1 MPAMKRQLTF
11 SLLNFIYLM
20 SSDLSAQGIDSM
32 ISDQI
37 ANQVSRSTS
46 GAISKNLADNLLI
59 PQLKIRNE
67 SGEVADFSTSSDGKL
82 YSLLHQDGTLRNWD
96 AQLGVQRPAIFA
108 GRKTF
113 SKIASVSSTHVALAA
128 ATDGTITAY
137 DVLTGRELRQLT
149 AHNHEISA
157 LALSADETLLA
168 SIDTEGK
175 LVIWDV
181 KQLTLLKSL
190 PTPYGDAVK
199 LLAFSRDGKTL
210 AAAGN
215 DGLMDVWDVGKGIK
229 TLSLPGKST
238 IKGIWFA
245 GAAQEEVIAIDED
258 NQLQSFDLKTGLERL
273 NRKLTDED
281 LLSVSVDT
289 EANLLALSTESKTI
303 QLLNL
308 TSLAPIK
315 SITTTEEIHPIKVI
329 NKGTQVIGSDGK
341 GVLHLWDI
349 ASMKEV
355 LKLISTK
362 SGWTVVDDRGR
373 FDSSEA
379 GMPNIAW
386 EAANQE
392 IPLDNFSSNYYEPGL
407 LATTLDKTP
416 YINKQP
422 AVIQA
427 GINLPPEVT
436 LSPGGANRVADQAF
450 TVSIN
455 LVDAGGGIGELR
467 FYHNG
472 KIVDK
477 SAVTASSDSEVNG
490 KSNRRVEYKIMPSAG
505 LNQFKAIA
513 SNKMGIDSQPQ
524 ELSLEFAGNAPKTTL
539 HVVTVGINNYQD
551 NRLNLNYSVAD
562 AKSIVNI
569 LGNKDLVSFQ
579 DVVPH
584 EIFDQQATKE
594 GILAQLKKIA
604 EASQNDAMVI
614 YLAGHG
620 IAVNGEWY
628 FLPYETRYQDNE
640 QYYAQVGVSASEIR
654 DLMTKI
660 PLQKIVIMVDACYSG
675 AGLEAFRNLQNT
687 QRHFSRAVSK
697 SAGIVVLAATRQDQ
711 EAAELTDLGH
721 GLFTY
726 VVTQGLGG
734 AADIQ
739 PRDQTISAHEVVNF
753 STATIPTLSMKYI
766 GASQEPTSFTM
777 GGDFNL
783 LGRK

>member
-1 MPAMKRQLTF
+1 MKRQLAF
-11 SLLNFIYLM
+11 SLLNFISLM
-20 SSDLSAQGIDSM
+20 SSDLSAQGIDGM

-59 PQLKIRNE
+59 PQLKIHNE
-67 SGEVADFSTSSDGKL
+67 SGEVADFSTSPDGKL

-96 AQLGVQRPAIFA
+96 AQSGVQRPAIFA
-108 GRKTF
+108 GRKSF
-113 SKIASVSSTHVALAA
+113 SKIVAASSSQIALAA
-128 ATDGTITAY
+128 ATDGTISAY
-137 DVLTGRELRQLT
+137 NVLTGRELRQL
-149 AHNHEISA
+149 AGHNREITA
-157 LALSADETLLA
+157 LALSADEALLA

-181 KQLTLLKSL
+181 KQLSQLKSL

-199 LLAFSRDGKTL
+199 TLALSKDGKTL
-210 AAAGN
+210 AVAGD
-215 DGLMDVWDVGKGIK
+215 DGLLDIWDVDKGVK
-229 TLSLPGKST
+229 TLSLPGQST
-238 IKGIWFA
+238 IQAVWFI
-245 GAAQEEVIAIDED
+245 GAAQEEVIAVDD
-258 NQLQSFDLKTGLERL
+258 DSRLQSFDLKSGRERL
-273 NRKLTDED
+273 NRQLADDD
-281 LLSVSVDT
+281 LLSVSVDAD
-289 EANLLALSTESKTI
+289 ANLLALSTESKTI
-303 QLLNL
+303 QILNL
-308 TSLAPIK
+308 TSLAPVK
-315 SITTTEEIHPIKVI
+315 TYTAAEEINHIKVV
-329 NKGTQVIGSDGK
+329 NKGTQLLGADNK

-379 GMPNIAW
+379 GMTNVAW

-392 IPLDNFSSNYYEPGL
+392 IPLDNFSANYYEPGL
-407 LATTLDKTP
+407 LATTLEKSP

-422 AVIQA
+422 SVVQA
-427 GINLPPEVT
+427 GINLPPEVALT
-436 LSPGGANRVADQAF
+436 PVGADRIADRTF
-450 TVSIN
+450 TVAIN
-455 LVDAGGGIGELR
+455 LVDAGGGIADLR

-477 SAVTASSDSEVNG
+477 SAATAAADSETNG
-490 KSNRRVEYKIMPSAG
+490 RLTRRIEYKITPGAG
-505 LNQFKAIA
+505 LNRFKAVA

-551 NRLNLNYSVAD
+551 DRLNLNYSVAD
-562 AKSIVNI
+562 AKSIAGI
-569 LGNKDLVSFQ
+569 LGNKNLVSFQ
-579 DVVPH
+579 DVVQH

-628 FLPYETRYQDNE
+628 FLPYETRFQDNE
-640 QYYAQVGVSASEIR
+640 QYYAQVGISAGEIR
-654 DLMTKI
+654 DLMTRI

-711 EAAELTDLGH
+711 QAAELTDLGH

-753 STATIPTLSMKYI
+753 STTTIPTLSMKYI

-777 GGDFNL
+777 GGDFTL